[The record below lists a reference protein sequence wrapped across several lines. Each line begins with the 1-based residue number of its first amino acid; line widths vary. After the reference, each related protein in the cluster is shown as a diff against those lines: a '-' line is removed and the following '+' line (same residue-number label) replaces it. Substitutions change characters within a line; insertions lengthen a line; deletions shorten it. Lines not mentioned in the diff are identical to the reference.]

1 MPYRAYVTVSRVKEK
16 EMEHKRPV
24 IASVSSG
31 KGGVGKTFVTVNI
44 GAYLAHRGKKVLI
57 VDCDLGLANID
68 VMIGVKP
75 SLTLKEAIFEDK
87 IIDDIAIHTKHGFDF
102 VPASSGAIEMAQL
115 MYEDI
120 EKIKEG
126 LTRLAQHYDMII
138 LDTGAGI
145 SESVLQF
152 NLFANKNIIL
162 LNRELTSLTDAYATI
177 KVIYQA
183 FGRNSFNI
191 IVNSTKNE
199 EEAKRIF
206 NHIDSICKRFLGFP
220 LQYLGHI
227 VYDDVVPRSI
237 MKRET
242 LLTHQD
248 QSTPAINCASI
259 AENIVS
265 WQ

>member
-1 MPYRAYVTVSRVKEK
+1 
-16 EMEHKRPV
+16 MEHKRPV

-87 IIDDIAIHTKHGFDF
+87 IIDDI
-102 VPASSGAIEMAQL
+102 SSGAIEMAQL

-126 LTRLAQHYDMII
+126 LTRLAQHYDTII